1 MGVPLTANYALVPL
15 LLSMNIAVCLFDTP
29 LGGERSYLRTN
40 DGRFGLVKELVNMSA
55 RDLHPDVPTL
65 FKVFDATSHN
75 FKLIRERILIE
86 RHGLR
91 GDRIALFGVSL
102 GVLISSFIFLRDGF
116 GQRLLGCIGRTLL
129 DYTPFCTYDSH

>member
-1 MGVPLTANYALVPL
+1 MGVPLTANYPLVPL

-40 DGRFGLVKELVNMSA
+40 DGRLGLVKELVHMSA
-55 RDLHPDVPTL
+55 RDLQLDVPTL

-75 FKLIRERILIE
+75 FRLIRERILIA

-91 GDRIALFGVSL
+91 SDRIALFGISL
-102 GVLISSFIFLRDGF
+102 GVLIGSFIFLRDGF
-116 GQRLLGCIGRTLL
+116 GQRLLGCIGKDHVMRFMNG
-129 DYTPFCTYDSH
+129 D